1 MPLVTRN
8 LPKKNAVLFL
18 ARAAQRQ
25 RGGQR
30 EGGLVVLAA
39 AIVDTRTG
47 SLHKRIGAEI
57 VCVRRRRVRV
67 LAREREIEAI
77 L

>member
-18 ARAAQRQ
+18 ATCTERP

-39 AIVDTRTG
+39 VDNRTG
-47 SLHKRIGAEI
+47 SLG
-57 VCVRRRRVRV
+57 
-67 LAREREIEAI
+67 
-77 L
+77 

>member
-30 EGGLVVLAA
+30 EGLVVLAA
-39 AIVDTRTG
+39 AIVDNRTG

-57 VCVRRRRVRV
+57 VCVRRRR
-67 LAREREIEAI
+67 IEY
-77 L
+77 